1 MNTLDLRMPVPLM
14 FHIHVSRVEELQQAW
29 GRPIHLWPSRALLT
43 SLIKSLRGPHGIL
56 RLGFGAAPVI
66 RSGSR
71 QGTERL
77 AAMTA
82 GSSRLALL
90 GR

>member
-1 MNTLDLRMPVPLM
+1 MNTLDLRMPIPLM
-14 FHIHVSRVEELQQAW
+14 SRIHASRVDELQQAW
-29 GRPIHLWPSRALLT
+29 GRPIHLWPSRSLLT
-43 SLIKSLRGPHGIL
+43 PLIESLRSPHGIL
-56 RLGFGAAPVI
+56 RLGYGAVPLI